1 MGRTPKSP
9 TEKRLT
15 GAGKRRVRPTNRAA
29 APAASG
35 FTPPPWLIGKA
46 ALGVW
51 HRITPELRRLNILST
66 SDADVFGRYCQHF
79 AEWIEA
85 ADTIKRE
92 GSTVLVKMTNSDE
105 RMPRLHPAVRVRDLA
120 EKHLIDIE
128 DRFGGSPLARY
139 RLIAQQA
146 AHPGAWGDLFAQKP
160 DSPAEPTAAAASSG
174 TSPIGMLQRATL
186 N

>member
-9 TEKRLT
+9 IEKRLT
-15 GAGKRRVRPTNRAA
+15 GAGKRRVRPA
-29 APAASG
+29 APLSASVIGG
-35 FTPPPWLIGKA
+35 FAPPPWLISKA

-146 AHPGAWGDLFAQKP
+146 AHPGAWGDLFAQKS
-160 DSPAEPTAAAASSG
+160 DSRAEPVAAA
-174 TSPIGMLQRATL
+174 TPSPIGMLQRATL